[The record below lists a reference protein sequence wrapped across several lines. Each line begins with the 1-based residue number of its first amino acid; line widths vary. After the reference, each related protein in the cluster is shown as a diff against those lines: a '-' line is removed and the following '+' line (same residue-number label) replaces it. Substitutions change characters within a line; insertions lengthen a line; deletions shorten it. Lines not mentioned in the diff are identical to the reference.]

1 MKETLFIPVKDIK
14 PNRYQPRLEF
24 DEKLI
29 EELSASILEHGLI
42 QPVTVRYVDDQYEL
56 IAGER
61 RLRASIKAGL
71 EEIPC
76 YVMSPGEDEAAQ
88 LALIENVQRENLS
101 AIEEARAYVQIMRQA
116 KLTQEQVAQRIG
128 KSQSSVANKIRLL
141 NLPQEIQNS
150 VLNHEITERHA
161 RALLALSGEEQ
172 QNMYKE
178 IVEHEL
184 TVRETEKLIEEKKE
198 SKPSKKRKQKTKGFT
213 RNIQIAINSINQC
226 VAMIGKLGIEVTTDV
241 KENED
246 DVSVIL
252 RIKR

>member
-1 MKETLFIPVKDIK
+1 MKETLLIPVKDIC

-29 EELSASILEHGLI
+29 EELSLSIAEHGLI
-42 QPVTVRYVDDQYEL
+42 QPVTVRYVDNHYEL

-61 RLRASIKAGL
+61 RLRACIKAGL
-71 EEIPC
+71 SEIPC
-76 YVMSPGEDEAAQ
+76 YIMSPGEDEAAQ

-101 AIEEARAYVQIMRQA
+101 AIEEAKAYVQIMRQA

-141 NLPQEIQNS
+141 NLPEDIQNS
-150 VLNHEITERHA
+150 VMNRVITERHA
-161 RALLALSGEEQ
+161 RALLALKGEEQ
-172 QNMYKE
+172 EKTFRE
-178 IVEHEL
+178 IVDHEL
-184 TVRETEKLIEEKKE
+184 TVREAEKLIEEKSEK
-198 SKPSKKRKQKTKGFT
+198 KLKKRRQKTKGFT

-226 VAMIGKLGIEVTTDV
+226 VSMIMKLGIEVNTEI
-241 KENED
+241 KENDD
-246 DVSVIL
+246 DVSVIV